1 MTWRKSWVICIKSA
15 SPWLWLHVI
24 QLPFCLCGTRKR
36 MLTWLTTD
44 GGTTWHPHQQLSPR
58 IFIQESGLPTK
69 PKFTHS
75 PWFSHHFHS
84 KLSQKPIRP
93 SNRAP
98 PCHISTWATGILS
111 WVNWSVQQEPCWY
124 VDTHIP
130 CSSIG
135 SRTIYTC
142 FELSVYNTVVYIYVY
157 IHTLCINHHHISFNL
172 RAEKVNKGC
181 GWDAWRRS
189 CQQW

>member
-1 MTWRKSWVICIKSA
+1 MTACYTA
-15 SPWLWLHVI
+15 S
-24 QLPFCLCGTRKR
+24 F
-36 MLTWLTTD
+36 
-44 GGTTWHPHQQLSPR
+44 LSLRYEEANVDMIDNRRRNNMTPA
-58 IFIQESGLPTK
+58 STK

-111 WVNWSVQQEPCWY
+111 WVNWSVQQKPCWY

-172 RAEKVNKGC
+172 GAEKVNKGC